1 MTSKE
6 PLISVMMPT
15 YNNGKYI
22 KQAIESIYAQNYSN
36 IEIIVVDDGSTDNT
50 REIIKEYKDIKYFY
64 IEHKGIAPARNVALE
79 NSKGEYIAFCDSDD
93 YWLPEKINTQI
104 RYFNEHPDCQI
115 VFTKYKNIFEN
126 EEVKKN
132 KRAVHEKEVEK
143 IYKHYLSSSII
154 KKILFDKYGNFVEK
168 FKTGEDS
175 EFIYRIKNGGVNVE
189 HYIEEVFYVRRLHG
203 ENITLLLN
211 PPYMQFVTNFLRRK
225 ILNNDGKK

>member
-1 MTSKE
+1 MMGRNK

-36 IEIIVVDDGSTDNT
+36 IEIIVVDDGSIDNT

-132 KRAVHEKEVEK
+132 KRAIHDKVTEDMFKQ
-143 IYKHYLSSSII
+143 YLPSSIV
-154 KKILFDKYGNFVEK
+154 KKDLFDKYGTFDESFSGIEDCEFV
-168 FKTGEDS
+168 
-175 EFIYRIKNGGVNVE
+175 YRISMKGINIK
-189 HYIEEVFYVRRLHG
+189 HYIEEIFYIRRFHG
-203 ENITLLLN
+203 NNITLLQN
-211 PPYMQFVTNFLRRK
+211 RSVKSIITSILRK
-225 ILNNDGKK
+225 EILQK